1 MASGDRLFSLSTVFA
16 TSSLLISCVTL
27 YFSNLAPPSLA
38 MVAGP
43 NIKVYYPADG
53 GFGLYLPVAFV
64 NSSAATGTVYR
75 LGVSL
80 TAKKPGAEVFYFE
93 WRNFTRWS
101 DQVGLDEPAHA
112 LAVQGNSAIA
122 KIVWMTWRADSEPK
136 LVIQPGDYTLAVHV
150 WTKPSGL
157 PETQLH
163 ELTVDAVTYT
173 TLEHERTNKQDFLVD
188 VTLDR
193 QLPPNRLL
201 TSSEAISLLGLPK
214 N

>member
-1 MASGDRLFSLSTVFA
+1 MASGDRPFSLSTLFA
-16 TSSLLISCVTL
+16 TASLAISCVTL

-38 MVAGP
+38 MIAGP

-75 LGVSL
+75 VGVSL
-80 TAKKPGAEVFYFE
+80 TARKPGADTFYFE
-93 WRNFTRWS
+93 WRNFTRWA
-101 DQVGLDEPAHA
+101 DQPGLDEPAHA
-112 LAVQGNSAIA
+112 LAVQGNSALA
-122 KIVWMTWRADSEPK
+122 KIVWLTWRAESEPK

-150 WTKPSGL
+150 WAKPSGP

-163 ELTVDAVTYT
+163 ELTVDAAAYT

-188 VTLDR
+188 MTLDR

-201 TSSEAISLLGLPK
+201 TSYEATSLLGLPK